1 MRKNILITG
10 GCGFIGSHLVRHFVN
25 KYPDYLI
32 VNMDA
37 LTYAGVIPN
46 LGDIWA
52 RENYAFE
59 YGDINKLDD
68 VVRIIRKHGITD
80 IIHLAAESHVDR
92 SITNP
97 NIFIETNVGGTVNL
111 LRAAMQY
118 WEGDLDNHRFH
129 HVSTDE
135 VYGSLGL
142 SGTDKFTE
150 STPYSPHSPYS
161 ASKAASDHM
170 VRAYHD
176 TYGMNVTIS
185 NCSNN
190 YGPNQFPEKLIPL
203 MVTNLIDEKP
213 LPVYGDGANVRD
225 WLYVTDHCEAIDL
238 VFHHGRCGESYNI
251 GGGCEVSNIDMVNRI
266 IDVYCEI
273 TGKDGDRMRVLISH
287 IDNPRGGGHDLRYAI
302 DYSKIQNELGW
313 SPITSIE
320 QGLMETVKW
329 YVGNPEWIE
338 HIRSG
343 KYKVVNAAMSAC
355 EKSFFKEITPY
366 KD

>member
-25 KYPDYLI
+25 RYPDYLI

-46 LGDIWA
+46 LGDIWDK
-52 RENYAFE
+52 ENYAFE
-59 YGDINKLDD
+59 YGDINELEN
-68 VVRIIRKHGITD
+68 VVRIIRKYEITD

-111 LRAAMQY
+111 LNAAMQY

-135 VYGSLGL
+135 VYGSLSM

-150 STPYSPHSPYS
+150 NTPYSPHSPYS

-203 MVTNLIDEKP
+203 MVTNLIEEKQ
-213 LPVYGDGANVRD
+213 LPVYGEGRNVRD
-225 WLYVTDHCEAIDL
+225 WLYVTDHCDAIDL
-238 VFHHGRCGESYNI
+238 VFHNGRCGESYNI

-273 TGKDGDRMRVLISH
+273 TGKDGDRMRGLISH

-313 SPITSIE
+313 GPITSIE
-320 QGLMETVKW
+320 HGLMETVKW
-329 YVGNPEWIE
+329 YVGNPDWIE

-343 KYKVVNAAMSAC
+343 KYKVVNAAISAC
-355 EKSFFKEITPY
+355 EKSFFKEIRPY

>member
-10 GCGFIGSHLVRHFVN
+10 GYGFIGSHLVRHFVN

-37 LTYAGVIPN
+37 LTYAGVISN
-46 LGDIWA
+46 LDDIW
-52 RENYAFE
+52 RKENYVFE
-59 YGDINKLDD
+59 YGDINELGD
-68 VVRIIRKHGITD
+68 VVRIMRKHEITD

-111 LRAAMQY
+111 LNAAMQY
-118 WEGDLDNHRFH
+118 WEGDLDKHRFH

-135 VYGSLGL
+135 VYGSLSL

-150 STPYSPHSPYS
+150 KTPYSPHSPYS

-203 MVTNLIDEKP
+203 MITNMIEEKR
-213 LPVYGDGANVRD
+213 LPVYGEGRNVRD
-225 WLYVTDHCEAIDL
+225 WLYVTDHCEAIDS
-238 VFHHGRCGESYNI
+238 VFHNGRCGESYNI

-266 IDVYCEI
+266 IDVYCDI
-273 TGKDGDRMRVLISH
+273 TGNDRSRMRGLISH
-287 IDNPRGGGHDLRYAI
+287 VDNPRGGGHDLRYAI

-313 SPITSIE
+313 SPLTSIE
-320 QGLMETVKW
+320 HGLKETVKW
-329 YVGNPEWIE
+329 YVENSKWLEN
-338 HIRSG
+338 IRSG
-343 KYKVVNAAMSAC
+343 KYKAVNAAISAYQ
-355 EKSFFKEITPY
+355 KSFFKEITPY
-366 KD
+366 KY